1 MILLTGAILFGVGGV
16 TTGKFKYEPQ
26 WMHNSREE
34 RVSIICFPYL
44 SMKTYVI
51 GIH

>member
-1 MILLTGAILFGVGGV
+1 MIILIGAILFGVGGV

-26 WMHNSREE
+26 GMHNSREE
-34 RVSIICFPYL
+34 RVSIIYFPNP
-44 SMKTYVI
+44 SMKTYVV